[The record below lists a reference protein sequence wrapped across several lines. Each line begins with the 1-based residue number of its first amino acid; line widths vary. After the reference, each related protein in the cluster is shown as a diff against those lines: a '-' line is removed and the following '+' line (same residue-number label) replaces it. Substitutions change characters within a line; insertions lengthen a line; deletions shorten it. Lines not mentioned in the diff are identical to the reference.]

1 MNTRRHNGPV
11 TAERGSAATTL
22 VIALPVMIGIMGLAI
37 DLGHVYARQTEL
49 QQVADSLALAAA
61 GKLDGTKEGVTAA
74 LGAANALTHRGVGYD
89 FGGGL
94 VFWNSAALQ
103 LAARADAPPADWKD
117 ASTITTDA
125 AAEGLVYAKV
135 SSSKLDSDIGEL
147 NSVETFFM
155 SVLGDNGT
163 VGVNAVAVAGPAA
176 VAVTP
181 LAICALD
188 ASKPTDSRPN
198 TTAVGAELIEY
209 GFRRGVSYNLLDLS
223 PTSTTPQAYL
233 VNPLDPG
240 TGSSNPLHF
249 GAGYV
254 GQFFCTGTV
263 RLPLVAGGSKVH
275 IMPMPGLPL
284 ADWLNSRFASDPA
297 SGCNATT
304 APVDSD
310 IREYIGGY
318 ANWYMSTSPY
328 PSTATS
334 TDRNAATSPARVSV
348 ADLRAGDTSS
358 VTPTVTSF
366 GPLWVNVKPET
377 TTGTKFSVTDW
388 NKLYTYGGVSV
399 PNTTTLRYGATG
411 VPYDSTRHKLAG
423 GGTKNRRV
431 LNIPLLDC
439 SGGAPASPATVLGVA
454 KFFMTAKATA
464 SPAVIPGE
472 FNGML
477 ATNTPVAAALYK

>member
-1 MNTRRHNGPV
+1 MKTRRDNWPV
-11 TAERGSAATTL
+11 SAERGSAATTL

-37 DLGHVYARQTEL
+37 DLGHVYARQAEL
-49 QQVADSLALAAA
+49 QQVADALVLAAA
-61 GKLDGTKEGVTAA
+61 AKLDGTKDGVQAA
-74 LGAANALTHRGVGYD
+74 LKAANDLTHKGISYGFNSGDVH
-89 FGGGL
+89 
-94 VFWNSAALQ
+94 WNAAALQ
-103 LAARADAPPADWKD
+103 LATTLGGGSAGWKD
-117 ASTITTDA
+117 ASSITTDA
-125 AAEGLVYAKV
+125 AAQGLVYAKV
-135 SSSKLDSDIGEL
+135 DSSKLDSNGGGL

-155 SVLGDNGT
+155 ALVGDGGVVAT
-163 VGVNAVAVAGPAA
+163 KAVGVAGPAA

-188 ASKPTDSRPN
+188 ADKPSDSRPN
-198 TTAVGAELIEY
+198 TTAAGAELVEY

-240 TGSSNPLHF
+240 TGSSNSLHF
-249 GAGYV
+249 TATYV

-263 RLPLVAGGSKVH
+263 RLPLVTGGSKVH
-275 IMPMPGLPL
+275 IVPMPGLPL
-284 ADWLNSRFASDPA
+284 ADWLNSRFVSDPA

-328 PSTATS
+328 PSTASS
-334 TDRNAATSPARVSV
+334 TDRNAATSPARVTV
-348 ADLRAGDTSS
+348 ADLKAGDTSS
-358 VTPTVTSF
+358 VTPTITSF
-366 GPLWVNVKPET
+366 GPLWVNVRPET
-377 TTGTKFSVTDW
+377 TTGTKFAVTDW
-388 NKLYTYGGVSV
+388 SKLYTHGGVSV
-399 PNTTTLRYGATG
+399 PNTTTLKYVSTG
-411 VPYDSTRHKLAG
+411 VPYDSTKHRLPG
-423 GGTKNRRV
+423 GGVKNRRV

-472 FNGML
+472 FSGML
-477 ATNTPVAAALYK
+477 TTNPPVAAVLYK

>member
-1 MNTRRHNGPV
+1 MNTRRDNRPV
-11 TAERGSAATTL
+11 SAERGSAATTL
-22 VIALPVMIGIMGLAI
+22 VIALPVMIGIVGLAL
-37 DLGHVYARQTEL
+37 DLGHVYARQSEL
-49 QQVADSLALAAA
+49 RVMADAMALTVARR
-61 GKLDGTKEGVTAA
+61 LDGTKAGLDDALGRLQTPGGLPTFAFNSAWVHWNTAA
-74 LGAANALTHRGVGYD
+74 LE
-89 FGGGL
+89 
-94 VFWNSAALQ
+94 
-103 LAARADAPPADWKD
+103 LAARPDAADSEWKP

-125 AAEGLVYAKV
+125 AAAGLAYARIDT
-135 SSSKLDSDIGEL
+135 SKLTGNVGDPNIF
-147 NSVETFFM
+147 ETFFI
-155 SVLGDNGT
+155 SVIGGAST
-163 VGVNAVAVAGPAA
+163 VTSKAVAVAGSAA

-188 ASKPTDSRPN
+188 ADKPTDSRPN
-198 TTAVGAELIEY
+198 TTTAGAELIEY

-249 GAGYV
+249 TAPYV

-275 IMPMPGLPL
+275 IVPMPGLPI
-284 ADWLNSRFASDPA
+284 ADWLNSRFVSDPA

-304 APVDSD
+304 APVDLD

-328 PSTATS
+328 PSTASS
-334 TDRNAATSPARVSV
+334 TDRNVATSPSRVSV
-348 ADLRAGDTSS
+348 ADLKAGDTSS

-366 GPLWVNVKPET
+366 GPLWVNVKPQT
-377 TTGTKFSVTDW
+377 TTGTKFAVTDW
-388 NKLYTYGGVSV
+388 SKLYTFGGVSV
-399 PNTTTLRYGATG
+399 PNTTVLKYGSASA
-411 VPYDSTRHKLAG
+411 VPYASDKHKLAG
-423 GGTKNRRV
+423 GGVKNRRV

-472 FNGML
+472 FSGML
-477 ATNTPVAAALYK
+477 TTNAPVAAALYK